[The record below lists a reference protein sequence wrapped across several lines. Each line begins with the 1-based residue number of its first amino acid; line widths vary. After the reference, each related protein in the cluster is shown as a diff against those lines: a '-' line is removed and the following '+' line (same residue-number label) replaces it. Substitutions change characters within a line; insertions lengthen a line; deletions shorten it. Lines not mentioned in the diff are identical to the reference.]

1 MANNDIQSTV
11 NKIISA
17 VESLIPAYL
26 SNPEDKNIGNG
37 NLAICIID
45 EQGVVHGKLFG
56 TDKNRKR
63 QSYKIAWIKASQVWI
78 TGLKT
83 GEFETLAYS
92 GKIDEDKFGI
102 MRPDYIGWEGGQPI
116 TLRDGTKLSVG
127 FSGFRGTSDLE
138 IVVKAIEKANL

>member
-1 MANNDIQSTV
+1 MANKDIQSTV
-11 NKIISA
+11 NKIIAA
-17 VESLIPAYL
+17 VEELIPTYV
-26 SNPEDKNIGNG
+26 SNPEDRNIGNG
-37 NLAICIID
+37 NVAICIID
-45 EQGVVHGKLFG
+45 ELGVVHGKLFG
-56 TDKNRKR
+56 TDLNRIR

-83 GEFETLAYS
+83 GEFETLAYA

-127 FSGFRGTSDLE
+127 FSGFRGINDLD
-138 IVVKAIEKANL
+138 IVVKAIEKVGL